1 MRTVLSWNVNGI
13 RAIQGKGFLDWL
25 QRESPDVLCV
35 QETKAMPEQLEASLL
50 APPGYRSLWQSAER
64 RGYSGVAAFVR
75 DEPLSV
81 ETLGVPEFDSE
92 GRTQI
97 LRYPDVTI
105 VNCYFPNSQEAG
117 ARLAYKTAFC
127 EAVLEAVNARVAAG
141 QDVILCGDYN
151 IAHQPI
157 DLENPK
163 ANERNPGYLPEERAW
178 MDRFLAAGYVDT
190 FRRLC
195 PEPRRY
201 TWWSYRFHAREKNVG
216 WRIDYHLTTDKIA
229 ATARACAIYKD
240 EKFSDHAPLSIDYDF
255 PL

>member
-35 QETKAMPEQLEASLL
+35 QETKATPEQLEPSLL
-50 APPGYRSLWQSAER
+50 TPPGYRSLWQSAER

-75 DEPLSV
+75 DEPLDV
-81 ETLGVPEFDSE
+81 ETLGAPEFDSE

-117 ARLAYKTAFC
+117 ARLLYKTAFC
-127 EAVLEAVNARVAAG
+127 EAVLEAVQARVAAG

-216 WRIDYHLTTDKIA
+216 WRIDYHCVNERLWPRVRESTIMADVVG
-229 ATARACAIYKD
+229 
-240 EKFSDHAPLSIDYDF
+240 SDHCPVRIVID
-255 PL
+255 